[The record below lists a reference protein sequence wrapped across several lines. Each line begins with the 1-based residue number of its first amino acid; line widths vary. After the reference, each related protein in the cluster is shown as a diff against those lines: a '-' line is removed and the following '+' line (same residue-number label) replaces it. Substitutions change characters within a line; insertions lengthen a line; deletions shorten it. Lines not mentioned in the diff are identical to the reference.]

1 MTHWNVFLNMLLY
14 KNIIIES
21 EISKQVLK
29 SIIEKTK
36 IDYKNL
42 KLEYLKKEII
52 KLKKDYEKGISC
64 PKCVNKTSKDKKFR
78 LKERNKQIE
87 IAKKKGLYNPY
98 IKYTP
103 TDFS

>member
-1 MTHWNVFLNMLLY
+1 MTHWNIFLNMLLY

-29 SIIEKTK
+29 SITEKTK

-52 KLKKDYEKGISC
+52 KLKKDYEK
-64 PKCVNKTSKDKKFR
+64 
-78 LKERNKQIE
+78 
-87 IAKKKGLYNPY
+87 KKKKNKKKINY
-98 IKYTP
+98 KY
-103 TDFS
+103 